1 MKGVGKRTNQGNRIM
16 YQATQVRDKH
26 LALTL
31 AQVRN
36 SATRFRLVLKGD
48 NLTPQEQ
55 KLEAIKAAIRA
66 VYGE

>member
-1 MKGVGKRTNQGNRIM
+1 M